1 MTWSLEYKQ
10 ENKYVNELIKIVM
23 QRYKRIKQVNVDSVV
38 NMWATLDRVARR
50 SFSKEATFEIIPR
63 EKRVSVH
70 G

>member
-1 MTWSLEYKQ
+1 M
-10 ENKYVNELIKIVM
+10 M